1 MTLTPFR
8 GRCHTCGHDHD
19 AEETLVRDVIELAR
33 QADAERRREAA
44 AVPTSAVVPVEVVTL
59 NDAAFA
65 LRMALRDMEAIH
77 CPVPESSALVGYFCN
92 RLRAALAT
100 LQAAE
105 PAEDHMTHAEWN
117 RRYFPSG
124 LTPVPDNAVPYT
136 EPAAKKDT
144 AA

>member
-19 AEETLVRDVIELAR
+19 AEETLARDVIELTR

-44 AVPTSAVVPVEVVTL
+44 AVPVEVVQAL
-59 NDAAFA
+59 NAARVA
-65 LRMALRDMEAIH
+65 LHAHDEWHREYDDFGGFPGSMLDDQTEEAQTKITVAL
-77 CPVPESSALVGYFCN
+77 S
-92 RLRAALAT
+92 ALAT

-105 PAEDHMTHAEWN
+105 PA
-117 RRYFPSG
+117 
-124 LTPVPDNAVPYT
+124 
-136 EPAAKKDT
+136 AKKGT